1 MWKIIVLVI
10 LLAIALAF
18 FIGRPSISTDA
29 TVGRDEYGRKQT
41 ERQRVSLA
49 KYGWVPAILAIL
61 FLVLNSFTQIH
72 AKEIGVG
79 VSFGKPV
86 SEYNAGVH
94 LKPFWQSVTKIDE
107 TVFVDTYDK
116 LPVRL
121 GDGNTATA
129 NTTLR
134 WHVNPAAVDYIY
146 ASYRSN
152 DPAKNLRDAVVD
164 TQYGAVV
171 NNVAGQFNPTS
182 VVQDLDLSDPAVATR
197 KLNFVPDYNQMASDI
212 ADQMKNAVK
221 DADGVPLII
230 IDGVTVAGIAYSDT
244 TEKNISGLV
253 QQAAKTQQAFL
264 LKGTNQI
271 LAQANNKL
279 KASLSG
285 QDAPAILAQQCF
297 RDMADG
303 KITPVAGFSC
313 WPTTGGSIVVPS
325 AK

>member
-1 MWKIIVLVI
+1 MWKII
-10 LLAIALAF
+10 LLAILVFIAIAIFITKPSIRRPDGEERDEHGYRQNTYKNVSLTWIGYIPLVLAF
-18 FIGRPSISTDA
+18 
-29 TVGRDEYGRKQT
+29 
-41 ERQRVSLA
+41 
-49 KYGWVPAILAIL
+49 L
-61 FLVLNSFTQIH
+61 FLLMNSFTQIH
-72 AKEIGVG
+72 AKEEGVG

-86 SEYNAGVH
+86 AQYDAGVH
-94 LKPFWQSVTKIDE
+94 FKPFWQSVTKIDM

-116 LPVRL
+116 LPIRL

-134 WHVNPAAVDYIY
+134 WHVNPDAVDYIY
-146 ASYRSN
+146 ATYRSN
-152 DPAKNLRDAVVD
+152 NPAENLRDAVVD

-182 VVQDLDLSDPAVATR
+182 VVQNLDLSDPATATR
-197 KLNFVPDYNQMASDI
+197 KLNFVPDYNQMSQDI
-212 ADQMKNAVK
+212 SEQMKVAVK

-230 IDGVTVAGIAYSDT
+230 VDGVTVAGIAYSDT

-264 LKGTNQI
+264 LKGTNEI
-271 LAQANNKL
+271 LAQANDKL
-279 KASLSG
+279 KQSLSG
-285 QDAPAILAQQCF
+285 KDAPAILAQQCF

-313 WPTTGGSIVVPS
+313 WPGSSSVVIPGT
-325 AK
+325 K